1 MNIQVKRLWHDF
13 FLLLLFSRPPLKPE
27 PQSVFKVM
35 YELKNNTVAILSP
48 PLQNIMTFLHL
59 ENCCFTD
66 KCYKREKGMCL
77 LEDYCSVSTF
87 CKNCHMLNTK
97 KVLTLEVP
105 IVTNI
110 NFLSMISVHCQ
121 EIRL

>member
-1 MNIQVKRLWHDF
+1 M
-13 FLLLLFSRPPLKPE
+13 KPE

-77 LEDYCSVSTF
+77 LEDYYSVSTF
-87 CKNCHMLNTK
+87 CKKLPHA
-97 KVLTLEVP
+97 EY
-105 IVTNI
+105 
-110 NFLSMISVHCQ
+110 
-121 EIRL
+121 